1 MPEKGYQ
8 IYAELYDCDSK
19 LSRADDVRDIFV
31 EGIISSGMTIVQEA
45 FQQFE
50 PHGVTITL
58 ILSESHA
65 VIHTWPEHN
74 HVSIDIFT
82 CVKGGQEKAVKAI
95 EILKESFKAR
105 EAEIQMNRRGFLYDE
120 ELNKNIVSE

>member
-19 LSRADDVRDIFV
+19 LSRVDDVREIFLD
-31 EGIISSGMTIVQEA
+31 GIRSSGLIIIKEI
-45 FQQFE
+45 FQQFD

-65 VIHTWPEHN
+65 VIHTWPEHK
-74 HVSIDIFT
+74 HASIDIFT

-95 EILKESFKAR
+95 EILKESFKAK
-105 EAEIQMNRRGFLYDE
+105 EAEIQVNRRGFLYDE
-120 ELNKNIVSE
+120 ELNKKLISE